1 MPYHSRKA
9 EIKKISKEDSMK
21 IRNMTFDEVVASGI
35 VDDAWNP
42 RKPHY
47 ID

>member
-1 MPYHSRKA
+1 MDYHSRKA